1 MAAQLRSQISAAQ
14 LCASEMHYIVLF
26 YFTLLFYSCFAC
38 ISAKNSEMKFMHAV
52 QKCISSSA
60 REIFS
65 PSQKMHS
72 QSLLQKPRAPLEHG
86 TAKAQLPAA
95 ERPAENASVE
105 LDEERIG
112 KGEDKGPDLL
122 FLFFPSC
129 QFVFSLSSV
138 NLGRLK

>member
-1 MAAQLRSQISAAQ
+1 
-14 LCASEMHYIVLF
+14 
-26 YFTLLFYSCFAC
+26 
-38 ISAKNSEMKFMHAV
+38 
-52 QKCISSSA
+52 
-60 REIFS
+60 
-65 PSQKMHS
+65 MHS
-72 QSLLQKPRAPLEHG
+72 QSLLQKLRAPLEHG

-129 QFVFSLSSV
+129 QFVFSHSSV